1 MKEKIGTRRFFLNGF
16 KVNGD
21 RRLIK
26 IIFPER
32 EVLFNSPLSLKETN
46 SEK

>member
-1 MKEKIGTRRFFLNGF
+1 MKEKIGTRGFFNGF

-21 RRLIK
+21 LRLIK

-32 EVLFNSPLSLKETN
+32 VVLFNSPLSLKETN